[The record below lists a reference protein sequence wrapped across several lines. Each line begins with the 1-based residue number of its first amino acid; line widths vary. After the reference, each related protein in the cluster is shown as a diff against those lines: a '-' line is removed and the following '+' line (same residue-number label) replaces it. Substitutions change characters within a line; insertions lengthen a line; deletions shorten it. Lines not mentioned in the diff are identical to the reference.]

1 MNWISEKTVAHL
13 RELAYS
19 PDLSETKY
27 RLEREIGRGGMAV
40 VYLAR
45 DTELNREVAIKVLNL
60 TDVTAAMVKL
70 MLREARVIARLEHPG
85 IVPVHDVGK
94 LPDGR
99 VFYAMKLVR
108 GRRLDEQAEVVKP
121 GFDRLR
127 IFLKICEAV
136 AFAHANKVIH
146 RDLKPEN
153 VMVGSF
159 GEVLVMDWGVARLL
173 APDDYHLQAEDHSQE
188 TSSSGEATEATG
200 EVTERGL
207 IVGTRVYMSPEQA
220 AGVTQIDERSDI
232 YSLGAILFFLCNGHP
247 PIESPDAIKSK
258 PTGLKRETFRRL
270 EAVYERAMSRD
281 PLDRYPTVE
290 ALAQDISNLLDD
302 KPVSAYRENIFEK
315 ASRLVSRNR
324 FLLLLILAYLLM
336 RVALIFFPRN

>member
-1 MNWISEKTVAHL
+1 MNRISEKTVAHL

-27 RLEREIGRGGMAV
+27 RVEKEIGRGGMAV

-45 DTELNREVAIKVLNL
+45 DTELNREVAIKVLHL
-60 TDVTAAMVKL
+60 TDVTATMVKL
-70 MLREARVIARLEHPG
+70 MLREAQVIARLEHPG
-85 IVPVHDVGK
+85 IVPVHDVGT

-108 GRRLDEQAEVVKP
+108 GRRLDQHAEAVKS

-136 AFAHANKVIH
+136 AFAHASKVIH

-173 APDDYHLQAEDHSQE
+173 IHDGSEESISSEAQSIQAAQE
-188 TSSSGEATEATG
+188 GGSKQ
-200 EVTERGL
+200 VTEQGL
-207 IVGTRVYMSPEQA
+207 IVGTRSYISPEQA
-220 AGVTQIDERSDI
+220 AGSAQVEERSDI
-232 YSLGAILFFLCNGHP
+232 YSLGAILFFLCNGHAP
-247 PIESPDAIKSK
+247 TESLDPTKSK
-258 PTGLKRETFRRL
+258 PAHFKRETVRRL
-270 EAVYERAMSRD
+270 EAIYTHAMSPN
-281 PLDRYPTVE
+281 PLNRYATVE
-290 ALAQDISNLLDD
+290 ALAQDVSNLLDD

-315 ASRLVSRNR
+315 TRRWASRNR

-336 RVALIFFPRN
+336 RVALIFFSRG